1 MFLYKKWLYQSL
13 LLTPQKCS
21 ECRKWHHFLKFSGA
35 LGGPRTPRLNGL
47 ASLVFPHFVRSMS
60 GISKRFGQNVLNFL
74 EEKGP
79 RAYNSYFLAET
90 LEAMKCRDRHKSLG
104 NDNEYKIW
112 RNKVIKLI
120 NNSKKV
126 QYQTFIDN
134 QRTNGH
140 VNAHLTISQ
149 V

>member
-13 LLTPQKCS
+13 LYTPQKCS

-35 LGGPRTPRLNGL
+35 RLGPRTPRLNGL
-47 ASLVFPHFVRSMS
+47 ASLAFPHFVQSMS

-90 LEAMKCRDRHKSLG
+90 LH
-104 NDNEYKIW
+104 IFTF
-112 RNKVIKLI
+112 
-120 NNSKKV
+120 
-126 QYQTFIDN
+126 QTFVFSPWACLFIDN
-134 QRTNGH
+134 KDNFESASIKQYN
-140 VNAHLTISQ
+140 ISSREFSNLSLCLC
-149 V
+149 